1 MIKNKRKNNREWTP
15 TPEVQVFSARKT
27 VGSETI
33 IRDIIEEEKFAQII
47 LMSSKN
53 VGLSQI

>member
-15 TPEVQVFSARKT
+15 TPKVQVFSARKT

-33 IRDIIEEEKFAQII
+33 IRHKRRKICTNYFDEQ
-47 LMSSKN
+47 
-53 VGLSQI
+53 